1 MFRRSLV
8 IWLKRLAWGVGAVLL
23 LWVIAW
29 LALPALIKWQLPLRA
44 GEALGRA
51 VTIGEVSF
59 KPWSLDLRVS
69 DIVVAGPAPASE
81 PLLRVK
87 GVHVDVSAASLF
99 KRAPVVEALE
109 IDAPQLRVARTA
121 DGHYDIDDLI
131 ARFTP
136 KPDAAPA
143 GEPARFALYNLQV
156 RDAQLRFDD
165 RPVGR
170 VHQVAALQLALP
182 FLSNLPAEIEVTV
195 EPRVAF
201 TLNGTPFDSG
211 AQAKPFAQTKAGAL
225 KLTMAD
231 LDLAPYLGYLPASL
245 PVRVIRGSASADL
258 SVQFAVPPSG
268 APSVALKGTL
278 GAKALALNDAA
289 GAPLLEL
296 QRVQLALRDV
306 QPLARQLAFDTLRLD
321 GLQLHAARDAA
332 GQINLLRLA
341 AAPADAK
348 PVAAAAASAASAPSA
363 ARSATA
369 VA

>member
-1 MFRRSLV
+1 
-8 IWLKRLAWGVGAVLL
+8 VGAVLL

-136 KPDAAPA
+136 KPSTTCRCATRNCASTI
-143 GEPARFALYNLQV
+143 
-156 RDAQLRFDD
+156 
-165 RPVGR
+165 GR
-170 VHQVAALQLALP
+170 WAVCIR
-182 FLSNLPAEIEVTV
+182 SRRCSWRCRSCRTC
-195 EPRVAF
+195 R
-201 TLNGTPFDSG
+201 
-211 AQAKPFAQTKAGAL
+211 L
-225 KLTMAD
+225 K
-231 LDLAPYLGYLPASL
+231 SK
-245 PVRVIRGSASADL
+245 S
-258 SVQFAVPPSG
+258 PSSR
-268 APSVALKGTL
+268 AWHS
-278 GAKALALNDAA
+278 
-289 GAPLLEL
+289 
-296 QRVQLALRDV
+296 R
-306 QPLARQLAFDTLRLD
+306 
-321 GLQLHAARDAA
+321 
-332 GQINLLRLA
+332 
-341 AAPADAK
+341 
-348 PVAAAAASAASAPSA
+348 
-363 ARSATA
+363 
-369 VA
+369 